1 MDFQLVEPIRKNYEE
16 RMNEFVNILNREDC
30 LPGSK
35 VLDLWRFHLE
45 LTLKKSG
52 WIALYKPS
60 KGVKQ
65 ISPSMDFNS
74 ELLMVRYYFYIIHPP
89 FILNNNN
96 IIFITRLKRSSSTIL
111 RHMLWRWIKVKPQLR
126 HPLILRQPSQTKFS
140 MLHWRISTL
149 AHAK

>member
-1 MDFQLVEPIRKNYEE
+1 MYACERLILFCKALSCLILKIIICNVCCVNIYLTNRMDCQLVEPIRKNYEE

-52 WIALYKPS
+52 WIALYKPG

-74 ELLMVRYYFYIIHPP
+74 ELLMVRYYFYITHPP

-96 IIFITRLKRSSSTIL
+96 IIFISLG
-111 RHMLWRWIKVKPQLR
+111 
-126 HPLILRQPSQTKFS
+126 
-140 MLHWRISTL
+140 
-149 AHAK
+149 